1 MDSSLISSTS
11 SIECIEKLD
20 SFHRNTSI
28 RVNYVM
34 MRTIAIELLYMI
46 TLDKEYSLLMSK
58 TLRNQDRDIRTL
70 IMKNVKLS
78 SN

>member
-1 MDSSLISSTS
+1 MDSSLIFSIS
-11 SIECIEKLD
+11 SIECIGKSD

-46 TLDKEYSLLMSK
+46 TLDKEYSLLMLK
-58 TLRNQDRDIRTL
+58 TLRNKDKDIRTL